1 MTARLL
7 FEIALRVL
15 GLWFFFTSIVTLTTI
30 VTVSFSIPGP
40 TGYLRG
46 AAATNVAQFV
56 IGILLVYF
64 APAMSAWFYPS
75 VAQSE
80 APRVAVGPGDIYR
93 AACFVLGAYLLVSA
107 SRPAALLLDA
117 VLSGESL
124 GRAAAEVMT
133 LVVYAGSGL
142 LLVFGSRPIAEMLSN
157 LRYDPDTIPK
167 QQFSLALLLTVI
179 VVVAIALGAFRM
191 LYPGP

>member
-1 MTARLL
+1 MSARVL

-15 GLWFFFTSIVTLTTI
+15 GLWFFFTSIVTLTAI
-30 VTVSFSIPGP
+30 VTVSFSGLGP
-40 TGYLRG
+40 TGYLWG
-46 AAATNVAQFV
+46 PAATAAAQFI
-56 IGILLVYF
+56 IGGLLVFF
-64 APAMSAWFYPS
+64 APAMSAWFYP
-75 VAQSE
+75 AIAESE
-80 APRVAVGPGDIYR
+80 AQRAAIGPGDIYR

-107 SRPAALLLDA
+107 ARPAALLLDT
-117 VLSGESL
+117 VLSGERL
-124 GRAAAEVMT
+124 GRAPAEAMI

-142 LLVFGSRPIAEMLSN
+142 LLVFGSRPIAELLSN

-179 VVVAIALGAFRM
+179 VVVAIALGTFRM